1 MANWTDIEAGVEYLR
16 QRTEEMRD
24 HGMENALADAEHR
37 KRKAIAIMDDRQKGT
52 PATLCKD
59 IIFARPDVQEALT
72 ARNCAQ
78 AVYEADKESIN
89 TMKLKLRVLDAQIAR
104 DWQAAGQRGF

>member
-1 MANWTDIEAGVEYLR
+1 MATWNDIEAGVEYLR

-24 HGMENALADAEHR
+24 HGMENALADAEYR
-37 KRKAIAIMDDRQKGT
+37 KRKAIAILDERQ
-52 PATLCKD
+52 
-59 IIFARPDVQEALT
+59 
-72 ARNCAQ
+72 NCAQ

-104 DWQAAGQRGF
+104 DWQAAGQRGY